1 MATEDYRAAVEA
13 IGRMTATERAD
24 FEAAQAAGRTDA
36 ATVAQAAGD
45 LAALVRL
52 WHAAADPAE
61 RGARRTAIDGA
72 LQGPDSGPADL
83 LGEALATVDPDDSDL
98 AAKLRAA
105 LAPDPAPIVT
115 AADALSLPAPD
126 RVVWADAPSPHD
138 AAVCSVGEVAVLSA
152 AGGSGKSYLA
162 LHPGA

>member
-72 LQGPDSGPADL
+72 LRGPDSGPVDPI
-83 LGEALATVDPDDSDL
+83 GEALATVDPADPDL
-98 AAKLRAA
+98 AGTLRAA
-105 LAPDPAPIVT
+105 LAAPIVT
-115 AADALSLPAPD
+115 AADALRLRAPD
-126 RVVWADAPSPHD
+126 RVVWADAPPPED

-152 AGGSGKSYLA
+152 SGGSGKSYPCA
-162 LHPGA
+162 APGA

>member
-45 LAALVRL
+45 LAALIRL

-72 LQGPDSGPADL
+72 LQRAG
-83 LGEALATVDPDDSDL
+83 
-98 AAKLRAA
+98 LRAGR
-105 LAPDPAPIVT
+105 PA
-115 AADALSLPAPD
+115 
-126 RVVWADAPSPHD
+126 R
-138 AAVCSVGEVAVLSA
+138 
-152 AGGSGKSYLA
+152 
-162 LHPGA
+162 